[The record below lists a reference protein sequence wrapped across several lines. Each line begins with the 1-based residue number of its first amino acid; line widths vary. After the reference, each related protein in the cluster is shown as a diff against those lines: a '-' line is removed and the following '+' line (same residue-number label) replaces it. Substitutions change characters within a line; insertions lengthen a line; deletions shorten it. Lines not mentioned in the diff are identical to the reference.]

1 MANYR
6 ESGFSNAAYHAYD
19 AVWTLALGIERYFL
33 MIDFI
38 SLSAIRIPVAML
50 SFWLA
55 FKVIECVQNF
65 LIFLWILENKIVVTI
80 LY

>member
-33 MIDFI
+33 MIDLI
-38 SLSAIRIPVAML
+38 SLSAIRIPVVLL

-55 FKVIECVQNF
+55 SKVIECVATKLLNLF
-65 LIFLWILENKIVVTI
+65 MDL
-80 LY
+80 